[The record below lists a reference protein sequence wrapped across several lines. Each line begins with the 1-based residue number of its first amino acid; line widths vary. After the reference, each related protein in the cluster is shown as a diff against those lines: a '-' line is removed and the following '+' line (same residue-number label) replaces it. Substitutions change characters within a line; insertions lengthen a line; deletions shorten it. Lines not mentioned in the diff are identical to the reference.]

1 MHRRPGGCV
10 CSRRRRLRARKCGWR
25 SRCPAGRGLA
35 GPHPESLKLAA
46 GRAHARRQA
55 ATASVLDCLVEGV
68 PTYGQ
73 TPCVGGCYQRDLPY
87 LPSSLPYRHLFTWR
101 SIWHRL
107 LPCSEGHLRSS
118 PSWQKAGDHFLDNLD
133 PRGQNHVHVLLF
145 AQSNSAGAEDSD
157 RMVGMAGC
165 LVPPLEALMKCV
177 HMVRLLAAAA
187 ASAAIQEAA
196 ECTVAGSCEHV
207 RDLEQVCLKTVE
219 SRAACLQLGMP

>member
-1 MHRRPGGCV
+1 MWEDATRGIFHIFHLPCHTGISLPGGAYGIGSC
-10 CSRRRRLRARKCGWR
+10 
-25 SRCPAGRGLA
+25 LA
-35 GPHPESLKLAA
+35 
-46 GRAHARRQA
+46 
-55 ATASVLDCLVEGV
+55 
-68 PTYGQ
+68 
-73 TPCVGGCYQRDLPY
+73 
-87 LPSSLPYRHLFTWR
+87 
-101 SIWHRL
+101 
-107 LPCSEGHLRSS
+107 CSEGHLRSS

-177 HMVRLLAAAA
+177 HMFRLLAAAA